1 LASPGGELATSSQS
15 RLTMKGGLMDS
26 NFLSERPYDAQ
37 RFWRALSRRERPR
50 REVALALT
58 KEVSRMAVF
67 FLSLGLWAAV
77 WASVASI
84 ASAWLQ

>member
-1 LASPGGELATSSQS
+1 
-15 RLTMKGGLMDS
+15 MDD

-37 RFWRALSRRERPR
+37 RFRQALSRPERPR

-77 WASVASI
+77 WGSVASF

>member
-1 LASPGGELATSSQS
+1 
-15 RLTMKGGLMDS
+15 MDD

-77 WASVASI
+77 WGSVASF

>member
-1 LASPGGELATSSQS
+1 
-15 RLTMKGGLMDS
+15 MDS

-37 RFWRALSRRERPR
+37 RFRQALSRPERPR

-77 WASVASI
+77 WGSVASF